1 MEKENDCLELL
12 TILKEK
18 TTNDQYIR
26 LLDTFTPRTLLEL
39 ALILKLKQK
48 PTDLVLPKSD
58 KTCRLLCDIIFYVE
72 WKTTPFVIECK
83 NRSPKQWQELREL
96 AIKKCCELR
105 WLKGEWPQTGYQVE
119 YFLELFKYIKGVY
132 ETS

>member
-12 TILKEK
+12 TLLEEK
-18 TTNDQYIR
+18 ITNDQYIR

-48 PTDLVLPKSD
+48 PTDSVLPKSD
-58 KTCRLLCDIIFYVE
+58 ETCRLLCDIIFYVE
-72 WKTTPFVIECK
+72 WETIPFVIECK

-96 AIKKCCELR
+96 AIKKCCEFR
-105 WLKGEWPQTGYQVE
+105 WLKDEWPQTGYQVE
-119 YFLELFKYIKGVY
+119 YFMELFKYIKDPK
-132 ETS
+132 